1 MVTFH
6 YLETDHENIVRKD
19 TEVFKEEI
27 LANFTCLPEESLESL
42 VRMIAYAIDN
52 GIDPSNT
59 TKPSNWNWEQSSFYS
74 GTIITTIGIL
84 FACLLLEH
92 RACVRCERKLF
103 CCENTQSGPKV
114 FAHCMADFL
123 KTSSALLNPRLAGS
137 CWHELHHSTHLDW
150 IREISFLKKGVGDQL
165 YYYHRTK
172 NAKDIK
178 Q

>member
-1 MVTFH
+1 MLTWISIFVLFLVLHVYIIIGMVTFH
-6 YLETDHENIVRKD
+6 YLETEHENIVRKD

-84 FACLLLEH
+84 FACLLLE
-92 RACVRCERKLF
+92 RV
-103 CCENTQSGPKV
+103 
-114 FAHCMADFL
+114 
-123 KTSSALLNPRLAGS
+123 
-137 CWHELHHSTHLDW
+137 
-150 IREISFLKKGVGDQL
+150 
-165 YYYHRTK
+165 
-172 NAKDIK
+172 
-178 Q
+178 